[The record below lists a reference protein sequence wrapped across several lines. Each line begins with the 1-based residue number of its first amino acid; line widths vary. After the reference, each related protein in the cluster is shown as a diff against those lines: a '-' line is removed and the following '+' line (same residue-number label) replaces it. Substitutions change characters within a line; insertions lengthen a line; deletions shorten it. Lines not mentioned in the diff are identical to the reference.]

1 MYMPEVSII
10 VPIYNAEK
18 SVARCIDSILSQ
30 EYTDF
35 ELILCDDGSTDK
47 SGQIID
53 EYREKDERIRV
64 LHKENTGVSD
74 TRNQGIAVAKGKYIQ
89 FLDADDWIT
98 VDATK
103 LLVRTMKEGGCDL
116 VISDFYRVIGER
128 ISHKGDID
136 ADGILTQ
143 EEFAE
148 YMMVNPADFYY
159 GVLWNKLYKREI
171 IEKYHLKMD
180 ESVSWCEDF
189 LFNLEYLL
197 HTKRIAALQVPIYY
211 YMKTEGSLATQG
223 INLSKTIKMKI
234 SVFEY
239 YNDFYKHVYEEEDYE
254 KRRLGVYR
262 FLIDTATDGF
272 VMPQIFRKTKKLG
285 EERISSY
292 VYENLPEN
300 VFTLHYKQRKLLE
313 QYLEAVALRYDLE
326 VQDIMLLSFIPEKPM
341 KVSRKELADYT
352 GYSVRTVAKILQKLA
367 LKKVIDITSHGKKAE
382 IRIMQEYL
390 SLFAELEYVKR
401 DYDNVRFEGFTDD
414 EIEECR
420 GYQERINENIRR
432 ILVTKESSVSK

>member
-1 MYMPEVSII
+1 MPEVSII

-18 SVARCIDSILSQ
+18 SIARCIDSILSQ

-352 GYSVRTVAKILQKLA
+352 GYSVRTVSKILQKLT

-432 ILVTKESSVSK
+432 ILVTKESDVSK

>member
-1 MYMPEVSII
+1 MPEVSII

-18 SVARCIDSILSQ
+18 SIARCIDSILSQ

-35 ELILCDDGSTDK
+35 ELILCDDGSTDR

-53 EYREKDERIRV
+53 EYLEKDERIRV

-74 TRNQGIAVAKGKYIQ
+74 TRNQGIAMAKGKYIQ

-103 LLVRTMKEGGCDL
+103 LLVRTMKEGDCDL

-285 EERISSY
+285 EERISTY

-390 SLFAELEYVKR
+390 SLYAELEYVKR

-420 GYQERINENIRR
+420 RFQERINENIRR
-432 ILVTKESSVSK
+432 ILVTKESGVLK

>member
-1 MYMPEVSII
+1 MPEVSII

-18 SVARCIDSILSQ
+18 SIARCIDSILSQ

-352 GYSVRTVAKILQKLA
+352 GYSVRTVSKILQKLT

-390 SLFAELEYVKR
+390 SLYTELEYVKR
-401 DYDNVRFEGFTDD
+401 DYDTVRFEGFADD

-420 GYQERINENIRR
+420 RFQERINENVGR
-432 ILVTKESSVSK
+432 ILVTKESDVSK

>member
-1 MYMPEVSII
+1 MPEVSII

-352 GYSVRTVAKILQKLA
+352 GYSVRTVSKILQKLT

-390 SLFAELEYVKR
+390 SLYTELEYVKR

-432 ILVTKESSVSK
+432 ILVTKESDVSK

>member
-1 MYMPEVSII
+1 MPEVSII

-116 VISDFYRVIGER
+116 VISDFYRVIGDR

-390 SLFAELEYVKR
+390 SLYTELEYVKR
-401 DYDNVRFEGFTDD
+401 DYDTVRFEGFADD

-420 GYQERINENIRR
+420 RFQERINENVGR
-432 ILVTKESSVSK
+432 ILVTKESDVSK

>member
-1 MYMPEVSII
+1 MPEVSII

-18 SVARCIDSILSQ
+18 SIARCIDSILSQ

-116 VISDFYRVIGER
+116 VISDFYRVIGDR

-272 VMPQIFRKTKKLG
+272 VMPQIFKKTKKLG

-292 VYENLPEN
+292 TYENLPVN

-352 GYSVRTVAKILQKLA
+352 GYSVRTVSKILQKLT

-390 SLFAELEYVKR
+390 SLYTELEYVKR
-401 DYDNVRFEGFTDD
+401 DYDTVRFEGFADD

-420 GYQERINENIRR
+420 RFQERINDNVGR
-432 ILVTKESSVSK
+432 ILVTKESDVSK

>member
-18 SVARCIDSILSQ
+18 SIARCIDSILSQ

-352 GYSVRTVAKILQKLA
+352 GYSVRTVSKILQKLT

-390 SLFAELEYVKR
+390 SLYTELEYVKR

-414 EIEECR
+414 EIEEFMK
-420 GYQERINENIRR
+420 Q
-432 ILVTKESSVSK
+432 TKNMLNS

>member
-1 MYMPEVSII
+1 MPEVSII

-18 SVARCIDSILSQ
+18 SIARCIDSILSQ

-116 VISDFYRVIGER
+116 VISDFYRVIGDR

-223 INLSKTIKMKI
+223 INLSKTIKMKM
-234 SVFEY
+234 
-239 YNDFYKHVYEEEDYE
+239 N
-254 KRRLGVYR
+254 
-262 FLIDTATDGF
+262 
-272 VMPQIFRKTKKLG
+272 
-285 EERISSY
+285 
-292 VYENLPEN
+292 
-300 VFTLHYKQRKLLE
+300 
-313 QYLEAVALRYDLE
+313 
-326 VQDIMLLSFIPEKPM
+326 
-341 KVSRKELADYT
+341 
-352 GYSVRTVAKILQKLA
+352 
-367 LKKVIDITSHGKKAE
+367 
-382 IRIMQEYL
+382 
-390 SLFAELEYVKR
+390 
-401 DYDNVRFEGFTDD
+401 
-414 EIEECR
+414 
-420 GYQERINENIRR
+420 
-432 ILVTKESSVSK
+432 

>member
-1 MYMPEVSII
+1 MPEVSII

-352 GYSVRTVAKILQKLA
+352 GYSVRTVSKILQKLT

-432 ILVTKESSVSK
+432 ILVTKESDVSK

>member
-1 MYMPEVSII
+1 MPEVSII

-352 GYSVRTVAKILQKLA
+352 GYSVRTVSKILQKLT

-390 SLFAELEYVKR
+390 SLYTELEYVKR

-420 GYQERINENIRR
+420 RFQERINENVGR
-432 ILVTKESSVSK
+432 ILVTKESDVSK

>member
-1 MYMPEVSII
+1 MPEVSII

>member
-1 MYMPEVSII
+1 MPEVSII

-341 KVSRKELADYT
+341 RVSRKELADYT

-390 SLFAELEYVKR
+390 SLYTELEYVKR

-420 GYQERINENIRR
+420 RFQERINENVGR
-432 ILVTKESSVSK
+432 ILVTKESDVSK